1 MTRDG
6 PEGGRRRGRPAPE
19 HTLRADERGVATVL
33 ACFAILALLAT
44 AILVVQFTAVVAA
57 RHRAQA
63 AADLAA
69 LAAAGALTSGS
80 ATACEAAADLA
91 AEMGA
96 HVQDCVVDGWD
107 TTVTVGSRT
116 WLGGLGLRDVRA
128 VARAGPVA
136 PGSG

>member
-1 MTRDG
+1 M
-6 PEGGRRRGRPAPE
+6 
-19 HTLRADERGVATVL
+19 L

-44 AILVVQFTAVVAA
+44 AILVVQFTAVVAS

-69 LAAAGALTSGS
+69 LAAAGALTSGY

-107 TTVTVGSRT
+107 ATVTVGSPT
-116 WLGGLGLRDVRA
+116 WLGGFGLRDVRA